1 MVSLVITENIDGIA
15 ETGLAPLK
23 LFESLACGVPVI
35 VSDQPGMGDLVR
47 KAGCG
52 LIVPERNPA
61 ALALAMAKIAA
72 DPARISALGRTAR
85 EEALARCSWDA
96 RAIELQNML
105 DRLKPLS
112 ETKGAS

>member
-1 MVSLVITENIDGIA
+1 
-15 ETGLAPLK
+15 
-23 LFESLACGVPVI
+23 
-35 VSDQPGMGDLVR
+35 
-47 KAGCG
+47 
-52 LIVPERNPA
+52 
-61 ALALAMAKIAA
+61 MAKIAA